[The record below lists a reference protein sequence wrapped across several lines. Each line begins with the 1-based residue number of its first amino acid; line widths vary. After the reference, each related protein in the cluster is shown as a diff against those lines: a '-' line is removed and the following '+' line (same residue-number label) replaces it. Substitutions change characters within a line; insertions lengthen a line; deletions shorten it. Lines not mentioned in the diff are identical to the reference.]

1 MSSEEEYEEG
11 IYCGCDSFKDSQR
24 PADPYN
30 PTNSQDEDLDNF
42 SSEPETDD
50 VVETDEELELFFPF
64 FNDDLSLTEKC
75 SLSSVESFEGGVRE
89 SKLPE
94 KELSKTAPSFP
105 AKKVLYDGLVYVGY
119 EIE

>member
-1 MSSEEEYEEG
+1 LSSEEEYEEG

-75 SLSSVESFEGGVRE
+75 SFSSVESFEGGGSVNPSCLR
-89 SKLPE
+89 KNCPRRLLLFLPRRSSTTA
-94 KELSKTAPSFP
+94 LSMLDMK
-105 AKKVLYDGLVYVGY
+105 
-119 EIE
+119 